1 MRKVLFRASLQK
13 AAQLDLDQHQ
23 ALMDNCM
30 LYLWLRPKLEAALS
44 GEMMG
49 HLDDMFL
56 RGRLGEIEIRHK
68 WMVRFAA
75 ENPSQMEEPFCTS
88 KPVTPWT

>member
-1 MRKVLFRASLQK
+1 
-13 AAQLDLDQHQ
+13 
-23 ALMDNCM
+23 M

-75 ENPSQMEEPFCTS
+75 ENPSQMDGPFCSRKPVTNGWSVFAAENPSQMEEPFCTS